1 MTDTKLL
8 LCTDMD
14 RTIIPNGFDPEPT
27 DARKHFSAFC
37 GRNDVTLA
45 YVTGRHVSLVKQAI
59 KNYALPVPDFAITDV
74 GTKIYQIA
82 RGKWQQMAEWEQE
95 IDQDWHGKTHA
106 DLKQLLKPIT
116 ELRLQESSKQ
126 NTHKLSFYVP
136 LYLDKNS
143 IVARVEA
150 YLKDADIDA
159 SLLWSIDEP
168 QNIGLLDVLPKNATK
183 LHAVEFLQKKL
194 NYKLNE
200 VVFAGDSGND
210 LPVLTSQVPSVL
222 VNNASAEIKRAA
234 LELSKHHKNDN
245 ALYIAN
251 DGLGPNSGNYS
262 AGVLQGV
269 SHFLPSF
276 INNTKDESAP

>member
-1 MTDTKLL
+1 M
-8 LCTDMD
+8 
-14 RTIIPNGFDPEPT
+14 IAHSE
-27 DARKHFSAFC
+27 
-37 GRNDVTLA
+37 
-45 YVTGRHVSLVKQAI
+45 KQAI